1 MAIALTVFSCSQSFC
16 LGFSFI
22 LSPCS
27 PRPQVLDW
35 KRKALVCRCVAL
47 ENALLGLD
55 DEVASLAYS
64 LFHRGETNVLSRAD
78 NCATVMKKV
87 YAHDNKSPESSLRR
101 KKSVLLR

>member
-1 MAIALTVFSCSQSFC
+1 MIPSFAC
-16 LGFSFI
+16 
-22 LSPCS
+22 CS

-87 YAHDNKSPESSLRR
+87 YAHDDKSLESSLRC
-101 KKSVLLR
+101 KKKRPPSLKVTNEDVES